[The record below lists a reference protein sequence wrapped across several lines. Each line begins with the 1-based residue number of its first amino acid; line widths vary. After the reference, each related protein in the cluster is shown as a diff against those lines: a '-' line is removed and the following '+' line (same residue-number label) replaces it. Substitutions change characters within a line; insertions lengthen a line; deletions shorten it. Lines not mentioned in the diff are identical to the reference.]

1 MAERSISL
9 LSLPVVTALLAVLT
23 VALVAAG
30 RLFGLGTTTF
40 FLLIV
45 PLALAAAYLAWY
57 RTLPYEPLRAAPPLL
72 DDEEG
77 EEPFV
82 DPVEEA
88 DRLTGD
94 ADTTD
99 EVEDPLDS

>member
-1 MAERSISL
+1 MAARSISW

-23 VALVAAG
+23 VALIAVG
-30 RLFGLGTTTF
+30 RLVGLGTTTF

-45 PLALAAAYLAWY
+45 PLALAFAYLAWY
-57 RTLPYEPLRAAPPLL
+57 RTLPYEPSRPAPALE
-72 DDEEG
+72 DDAG

-88 DRLTGD
+88 DRLGEGSG
-94 ADTTD
+94 TTD
-99 EVEDPLDS
+99 EVEDPLDA